1 MNTAPKKL
9 EALKE
14 RHARTTVKVRYD
26 AETHEVRITLPDTL
40 DGALFGEG
48 DYTLEVLRGKTSR
61 VKLREHDAE
70 AVEGKRQAGPEPEL
84 AENTS

>member
-26 AETHEVRITLPDTL
+26 PETHEVRIALPDTL
-40 DGALFGEG
+40 DGSLFGG
-48 DYTLEVLRGKTSR
+48 GGLHARSP
-61 VKLREHDAE
+61 A
-70 AVEGKRQAGPEPEL
+70 RQDQPGQA
-84 AENTS
+84 ARA